1 MAAFDAWPIF
11 AAGMVASSSLTPPSA
26 IDFGTCWGT
35 PQGMD
40 LSTPSYMASGNLVVA
55 EAILRRWTTS
65 PPGPT
70 STGLIDDPDYG
81 YNLSDLISDDL
92 SDDDLAY
99 AQQQAAA
106 EAQKDERVQ
115 SAIVVLDLS
124 VDGVCNVAATVVTA
138 QGPFKL
144 VASVSAVGVSSLL
157 VSP

>member
-65 PPGPT
+65 AGQ
-70 STGLIDDPDYG
+70 LIDDPDYG

-99 AQQQAAA
+99 AQQQASS

-115 SAIVVLDLS
+115 AAIVTLDLT